1 LTLTFVKDFRYDHRN
16 GEFMHYKKL
25 NNPQF
30 LFMTLIA
37 ANLSLIAVTGCAK
50 SSDSAAASED
60 TSSSGSV
67 ASAIGG
73 ANSGST
79 AGGTMS
85 MNEKKQ
91 SYFDVDQFIASL
103 NPIANAHAST
113 ACGTLTSTA
122 LTNCLG
128 SHSASITYNDCSF
141 GSSTATWNGSVNF
154 ACPNATSI
162 TREVTNGTTRS
173 NSYGSVVTINTSNL
187 AVYNSNTALT
197 GGGTTIDTNAGT
209 MTINGVQMIGVNSG
223 KTIYNHVITSSALT
237 RAVTGVGTVVNG
249 TVTTYHNLARV
260 TGTATVTNLTFVSGC
275 CTPTSGTISTVFQ
288 TTNGYAA
295 LLSGFNG
302 ATETLTF
309 TACGTATYTGP
320 EGLSGTVALANCI

>member
-1 LTLTFVKDFRYDHRN
+1 MNLKHI
-16 GEFMHYKKL
+16 K
-25 NNPQF
+25 NPQ
-30 LFMTLIA
+30 LLLMTLIA
-37 ANLSLIAVTGCAK
+37 ANLSLIAITGCAK
-50 SSDSAAASED
+50 SSDSSDVSE
-60 TSSSGSV
+60 
-67 ASAIGG
+67 
-73 ANSGST
+73 NSGST

-85 MNEKKQ
+85 MNHRKQ

-103 NPIANAHAST
+103 NPIANAHASI
-113 ACGTLTSTA
+113 ACGTLTSSE
-122 LTNCLG
+122 LTSCI
-128 SHSASITYNDCSF
+128 STHSASISYNDCSF

-154 ACPNATSI
+154 ACPNATTI
-162 TREVTNGTTRS
+162 TRSVTNGTTRS

-187 AVYNSNTALT
+187 TVYNSNSALS
-197 GGGTTIDTNAGT
+197 GGGTTLDSSAGT
-209 MTINGVQMIGVNSG
+209 ITINGVQMIGVNSG

-237 RAVTGVGTVVNG
+237 RAVTGLGTVVNG

-275 CTPTSGTISTVFQ
+275 CTPTSGTISTVFE

-302 ATETLTF
+302 ATETLNF
-309 TACGTATYTGP
+309 TGCGTATYTGP